1 MWSFIY
7 RVYKGIHRRLNALK
21 FRGASPHKVAELM
34 RPHFYY
40 LGKNVML
47 YTTNFGTEP
56 YLISIDDNVSVA
68 AGVCFINHDI
78 SCFHMA
84 DYLGIDRSK
93 VDKVGSII
101 LHKNCYVGAYSILMP
116 NCSVGENSIVAAG
129 SIVTKHI
136 PDGEVWGGIP
146 AKFIMKVED
155 YARKVEE
162 KSKEYPWLENK
173 ETMSQQQLIRERQKY
188 FFESD

>member
-1 MWSFIY
+1 M
-7 RVYKGIHRRLNALK
+7 
-21 FRGASPHKVAELM
+21 
-34 RPHFYY
+34 
-40 LGKNVML
+40 
-47 YTTNFGTEP
+47 
-56 YLISIDDNVSVA
+56 
-68 AGVCFINHDI
+68 
-78 SCFHMA
+78 
-84 DYLGIDRSK
+84 
-93 VDKVGSII
+93 GSII

-155 YARKVEE
+155 YARKIEE